1 MIQNIIQKI
10 NYYSV
15 FICKQTPSNFS
26 MKQDISLSEFALA
39 ELYDKFKN
47 LYKKF
52 VQKRNHVIIDE
63 IGAADKNNTQGRIA
77 FGKYYL
83 FSSFIWDND
92 NLNNSTISDDIFR
105 HLQRDGLVST
115 SSNFIS
121 PLMKAGQ
128 NPLHKEEKNV
138 SVSV

>member
-15 FICKQTPSNFS
+15 FICKQTPSNVS

-52 VQKRNHVIIDE
+52 VQKRSHVIIDE
-63 IGAADKNNTQGRIA
+63 IGVADKNNTQG
-77 FGKYYL
+77 
-83 FSSFIWDND
+83 
-92 NLNNSTISDDIFR
+92 
-105 HLQRDGLVST
+105 
-115 SSNFIS
+115 
-121 PLMKAGQ
+121 
-128 NPLHKEEKNV
+128 E
-138 SVSV
+138 